1 MRKRKEV
8 RRTRKGAAAL
18 KRRRVK
24 IVKRNLRRGSGD
36 EGGPAVNLNQSLI
49 RQTNLN
55 RSAEGKRRKK
65 IKRRKRRRG
74 TYLNSYEIFSQFLS

>member
-24 IVKRNLRRGSGD
+24 IVKRNRKRGSVG
-36 EGGPAVNLNQSLI
+36 ESGPAVNPNQSLI

-55 RSAEGKRRKK
+55 RSADGKRRKK

-74 TYLNSYEIFSQFLS
+74 TYLNM